1 MRFRVLILVSL
12 LSSSVALSQRKLTQK
27 DLISLRE
34 RMTGFFTS
42 ESQSLKDSANY
53 FNIHLHMV
61 PIWQGK
67 PGGYWLYV
75 EQATASSLDK
85 PYRQRIYR
93 LSLFNDSTISSQV
106 YEINDPFR
114 FAGAWKN
121 TMMLKNF
128 TEDSLIARA
137 GCAIL
142 LHRNENGDFTGST
155 PGKDC
160 KSSLRGAAYATS
172 EAMIYRNK
180 LVTWDRGWSADD
192 KQVWGATLGGYEFI
206 RQSSYQ

>member
-1 MRFRVLILVSL
+1 MLIVLF
-12 LSSSVALSQRKLTQK
+12 SSSVGFSQRKLTQK

-42 ESQSLKDSANY
+42 ESQYLKDSANY
-53 FNIHLHMV
+53 FNIHLRMV
-61 PIWQGK
+61 QIWNGK

-75 EQATASSLDK
+75 EQAAATSLDK

-93 LSLFNDSTISSQV
+93 LSLLNDTMIVSQV
-106 YEINDPFR
+106 YEMQDPLR

-121 TMMLKNF
+121 TMILNEL
-128 TEDSLIARA
+128 TVDSLSARE

-142 LHRNENGDFTGST
+142 LKRNENGDYFGST
-155 PGKDC
+155 PGKEC
-160 KSSLRGAAYATS
+160 KSSLRGATYATS
-172 EAMIYRNK
+172 EAFIYRNK

-192 KQVWGATLGGYEFI
+192 KQVWGAVEGGYEFV
-206 RQSSYQ
+206 RKSGNQ